1 MLAVGTTD
9 SKIHI
14 LTRNYQQNS
23 STGTS
28 SSSASS
34 SRTIAPAFKHSQ
46 VLSGHAD
53 WVRSLNLTAP
63 LQLSESAVT
72 DSDYKS
78 EDVLL
83 ASGSQDTYTRIWHI
97 TSAPVKV
104 ETAMAT
110 TALDSLDRLME
121 SEIDSKRYTLLH
133 E

>member
-14 LTRNYQQNS
+14 LTRSYQPDS
-23 STGTS
+23 ITGTFS
-28 SSSASS
+28 SAASS
-34 SRTIAPAFKHSQ
+34 SRTAAAAFKHSQ

-53 WVRSLNLTAP
+53 WVRSLDFTAP

-72 DSDYKS
+72 DSEYGS
-78 EDVLL
+78 QDVLL
-83 ASGSQDTYTRIWHI
+83 ASGSQDTYTRTWRI

-104 ETAMAT
+104 EAAT
-110 TALDSLDRLME
+110 GLTALDSLDRLME
-121 SEIDSKRYTLLH
+121 SEIDAKRYIFLH